1 MIPKEKWEW
10 FGLSGHF
17 ILGHKCQFHLCTK
30 VGRYLVSTVG
40 QYLPDEGVREIY
52 AKSRG
57 VDLEGIGDDR
67 EADYMK
73 KIGYEEIGC
82 GRTFETMVFKAG
94 KRCRVKD
101 CMCLQPSLA
110 SSEKDFEGYNT
121 AGEAQAGHLKM
132 CLKWAEKQR

>member
-10 FGLSGHF
+10 FGLAGHF

-40 QYLPDEGVREIY
+40 QLV
-52 AKSRG
+52 A
-57 VDLEGIGDDR
+57 LEGIGDDR